1 MKIST
6 QGEVLIGG
14 KGDNLIFLLSM
25 PRSGSTLLSLM
36 LGSHPEVDAPPE
48 PWIVLA
54 VAEHLGIGNVRNM
67 PYGREWAEIAAI
79 EFLLSSEREQRGA
92 LGKALSMIGG
102 VSNLDTIS
110 VARKILHAAYQLH
123 LKVSGKRIFI
133 DKTPRYYTV
142 LGLIDEVFPKA
153 KKIVLLRNPLDVFAS
168 YKATWD
174 IPRTIFTPENVL
186 VHTRDFC
193 EGLFRLADY
202 TATLRNDVL
211 VLRYE
216 DLANDPERALRS
228 VSEFVDIDFLPTML
242 TYCENLELIK
252 EYEHSPVGDPVSAG
266 RPQPTNNRTVN
277 AWEQRL
283 ELADIQA
290 LVGVTG
296 VNIFE
301 RLGYEDTVARLR
313 EMPVIIPSEE
323 HALERRNVLMQ
334 SLVTH
339 VHEQPFSSWNNF
351 ASPLKECLTDRAAR
365 LEVIHQ
371 QQGEL
376 AGLRQSLDVSE
387 ADRAA
392 RLEVIHQQQGELAG
406 LRQNLD
412 ASEADRAARLEVIHQ
427 QQGEL
432 AGLRQSLDVSEADR
446 AARLEVIHQQ
456 QGELAG
462 LRQSLDVSEA
472 DRAARLEVIHQ
483 QQGELAGLRQNLDA
497 SEADRAARLE
507 VIHQQQ
513 GELAGLRQNL
523 DASEADRAAR
533 LEVIHQQQGE
543 LAGLRQSLDVSEADR
558 AARLEVIH
566 QQQGELAGLWQNLDA
581 SEADRAARL
590 EVIHQQQAELA
601 GLARSI
607 EALDALIEKQ
617 KMVTERQESDLEN
630 IKKWKGFFIFK
641 LEQLKSRIVNLTKH
655 LFR

>member
-123 LKVSGKRIFI
+123 LKVSGKRVFI

-142 LGLIDEVFPKA
+142 LGLIDEIFPQA

-168 YKATWD
+168 YKSTWE
-174 IPRTIFTPENVL
+174 IPRTIFTPEGVL

-193 EGLFRLADY
+193 EGLFKLADY
-202 TATLRNDVL
+202 AVTTRDDVL

-216 DLANDPERALRS
+216 DLAGDPERALQS
-228 VSEFVDIDFLPTML
+228 VSEFAGIDFSPSMMAF
-242 TYCENLELIK
+242 YENSTLIN
-252 EYEHSPVGDPVSAG
+252 EYGHSPVGDPVSSG
-266 RPQPTNNRTVN
+266 QPQPTNNRTVN

-290 LVGVTG
+290 LLSVIG

-301 RLGYEDTVARLR
+301 RLGYAATVARLR
-313 EMPVIIPSEE
+313 DMPVNIPSEE
-323 HALERRNVLMQ
+323 QALERRNVLMQ

-351 ASPLKECLTDRAAR
+351 VSPLKECLTDRAAR
-365 LEVIHQ
+365 LGVIQ
-371 QQGEL
+371 QQRAEL
-376 AGLRQSLDVSE
+376 AGLRQDLDVSE

-392 RLEVIHQQQGELAG
+392 RLGVIQQQQAELAG
-406 LRQNLD
+406 LRQD
-412 ASEADRAARLEVIHQ
+412 
-427 QQGEL
+427 
-432 AGLRQSLDVSEADR
+432 LDVSEADR
-446 AARLEVIHQQ
+446 AARLGVIQ
-456 QGELAG
+456 
-462 LRQSLDVSEA
+462 
-472 DRAARLEVIHQ
+472 
-483 QQGELAGLRQNLDA
+483 
-497 SEADRAARLE
+497 
-507 VIHQQQ
+507 
-513 GELAGLRQNL
+513 
-523 DASEADRAAR
+523 
-533 LEVIHQQQGE
+533 
-543 LAGLRQSLDVSEADR
+543 
-558 AARLEVIH
+558 
-566 QQQGELAGLWQNLDA
+566 
-581 SEADRAARL
+581 
-590 EVIHQQQAELA
+590 QQQAELSR
-601 GLARSI
+601 LRSVFGF
-607 EALDALIEKQ
+607 LRYRLN
-617 KMVTERQESDLEN
+617 RF
-630 IKKWKGFFIFK
+630 KK
-641 LEQLKSRIVNLTKH
+641 RIVKFTKI
-655 LFR
+655 